1 MSVAASGTANRRPL
15 TALVTAEAFSIT
27 GTRLSTIAIPWLVLT
42 TTGSPIWTGV
52 VAFAEMAPYVV
63 VKALGGPVIDR
74 FGARRVAL
82 GCDALSVPVLL
93 LVPLLHLLGALHVA
107 TLIPV
112 VALLGALRGPSDS
125 AKYAL
130 APDLAEVAQVPL
142 ERATGLIGAVERL
155 GTTIGAVAAGA
166 VVAAFGPVA
175 ALGVNALAFVVAL
188 ALLLVGVPAAGS
200 TTSLND
206 EAKED
211 GLSYLAQLRQGWAFL
226 RGDAVLVGITTMVS
240 LTNLLDQAFT
250 VVLLPVWAERSGGG
264 AAAIGLVFA
273 VFAAASI
280 AGALIA
286 SARADRLP
294 RLPVYVIAF
303 LLTGLPR
310 FAALGLGAPLWLLV
324 VVLAVGGFASGF
336 INPILGAVIFER
348 IPKRLRG
355 RVSSLNTALCWSLIP
370 FGGLLG
376 GVVISV
382 VGDRAGFLVIGAV
395 YTLVTLMPL
404 AHPGFRE
411 FSARPRSSRPGVDT
425 AA

>member
-1 MSVAASGTANRRPL
+1 MTANRRPL
-15 TALVTAEAFSIT
+15 TALVAAEAFSIT

-42 TTGSPIWTGV
+42 TTGSPLWTGV

-63 VKALGGPVIDR
+63 VKALGGPLIDR
-74 FGARRVAL
+74 LGARRVAL
-82 GCDALSVPVLL
+82 ICDTLSVPVLL
-93 LVPLLHLLGALHVA
+93 LVPLLHLFGVLHLA
-107 TLIPV
+107 TLIPLV
-112 VALLGALRGPSDS
+112 FVLGALRGPSDS

-130 APDLAEVAQVPL
+130 APDLAEVAAVPL
-142 ERATGLIGAVERL
+142 ERATGLISAVERL
-155 GTTIGAVAAGA
+155 GTTVGAVAAGA
-166 VVAAFGPVA
+166 VVAFFGPVA
-175 ALGVNALAFVVAL
+175 ALSLNAAAFAVAL
-188 ALLLVGVPAAGS
+188 VLVLVGVPARRAADDAADPAAPA
-200 TTSLND
+200 T
-206 EAKED
+206 
-211 GLSYLAQLRQGWAFL
+211 SYLRQLREGWTYL

-250 VVLLPVWAERSGGG
+250 VVLLPVWAERTGGG

-310 FAALGLGAPLWLLV
+310 FAALGLGAPMWLLII
-324 VVLAVGGFASGF
+324 VLVIGGFASGF

-376 GVVISV
+376 GVMVTAFGV
-382 VGDRAGFLVIGAV
+382 TTAFLVIGAI
-395 YTLVTLMPL
+395 YTAVTLMPL
-404 AHPGFRE
+404 VHTGFRQ
-411 FSARPRSSRPGVDT
+411 FSSRAAPAGTDVGT